1 MYSDLNI
8 LCFVIALILLG
19 GNANAHQFLPT
30 YPKFDQSFVSDV
42 SYVKMELFNKRKEIQ
57 YYELSVF
64 DIDWKPLS
72 FASESKLIQIGYLE
86 TKKIN
91 VYVKNGDVKRVSF
104 ICTES
109 KLKKEETKQTLIS
122 SKICSKIK

>member
-1 MYSDLNI
+1 MLMIVS
-8 LCFVIALILLG
+8 G
-19 GNANAHQFLPT
+19 GHVDAHQFLPT
-30 YPKFDQSFVSDV
+30 YPKFENSFVEGV
-42 SYVKMELFNKRKEIQ
+42 YYTKMELFNKRKEIE

-64 DIDWKPLS
+64 DDSWNALP
-72 FASESKLIQIGYLE
+72 FASETKIIRINYLE

-91 VYVKNGDVKRVSF
+91 VYVRKEDLKKVVY

-109 KLKKEETKQTLIS
+109 KLKKQDIQNTLVT